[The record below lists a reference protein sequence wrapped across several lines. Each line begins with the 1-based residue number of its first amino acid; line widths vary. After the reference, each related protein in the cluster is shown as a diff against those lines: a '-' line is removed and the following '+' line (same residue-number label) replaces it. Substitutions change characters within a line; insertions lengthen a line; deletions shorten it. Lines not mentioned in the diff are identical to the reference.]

1 MKNIFIIKSSYDI
14 DSKELV
20 PGSGSLSQ
28 NLCSSSD
35 SDNEKEEKID
45 TNDPDI
51 SDSDMLKSLSSL
63 LCNFWDKRQLHF
75 NTDFALA

>member
-35 SDNEKEEKID
+35 NDNEKEEKID
-45 TNDPDI
+45 TDDPDI

-63 LCNFWDKRQLHF
+63 LCNFWDKTQLHS
-75 NTDFALA
+75 TG